1 MLVKRQVPS
10 YFMKVTNRNA
20 RQDRAGKHNDRNF
33 NLDNAPHIDKNKLE
47 QNKYWTYNGDTNRSF
62 AELELEFYEQHFSD
76 YLEERNRKN
85 AQARHAD
92 RVISMED
99 YYKGKN
105 TRPED
110 KILQIGDIKEHATGE
125 ELWECALEYINRF
138 DQIYGDK
145 CKILDMALHLDEAT
159 PHVHIRRVW
168 LAENENGHEYI
179 GQNAALEQLGVTAPD
194 PDAPINKYNNSK
206 ITFTRSDISLFQDI
220 CIEKGFNIE
229 KNVTSKR
236 EHLDTLVYKKQ
247 QIIKEI
253 EELELT
259 RKNLGENVEEV
270 KKEIQSLDNTINNLF
285 DYFENNPFFDGRYDL
300 ELAEAR
306 KKNKLEQLMT
316 LTRIYNKEIAA
327 VARQK
332 SYEKSIEVAASSP
345 QVRRLEKFISK
356 EGLTEKYLEETK
368 KEREQEISRS
378 QK

>member
-1 MLVKRQVPS
+1 
-10 YFMKVTNRNA
+10 MKVTNRNA

-33 NLDNAPHIDKNKLE
+33 NLDNAAHIDQNKVN
-47 QNKYWTYNGDTNRSF
+47 QNKYWTYNGDTNCSF
-62 AELELEFYEQHFSD
+62 AELEMEFYKQHFSD
-76 YLEERNRKN
+76 LVEERNKRN
-85 AQARHAD
+85 IEARHQD

-99 YYKGKN
+99 YYKGKY

-110 KILQIGDIKEHATGE
+110 KILQIGNIKEHATGE
-125 ELWECALEYINRF
+125 ELWECAMEYIIKF

-168 LAENENGHEYI
+168 IAEDDKGHEYV
-179 GQNAALEQLGVTAPD
+179 GQNAALEQLGVSAPD
-194 PDAPINKYNNSK
+194 PTAPISKYNNSK
-206 ITFTRSDISLFQDI
+206 ITFTRSDINLFQDI
-220 CIEKGFNIE
+220 CIEKGFDVD
-229 KNVTSKR
+229 KSVSPKR

-270 KKEIQSLDNTINNLF
+270 KKEIKSLDNTINNLF

-306 KKNKLEQLMT
+306 KKSKLEQLMA

-327 VARQK
+327 VTRQK
-332 SYEKSIEVAASSP
+332 NYQKGIDAAAVSP
-345 QVRRLEKFISK
+345 QLRRMERFITK
-356 EGLTEKYLEETK
+356 EGLANKFLEETK
-368 KEREQEISRS
+368 KEREQLSSRS
-378 QK
+378 QSK